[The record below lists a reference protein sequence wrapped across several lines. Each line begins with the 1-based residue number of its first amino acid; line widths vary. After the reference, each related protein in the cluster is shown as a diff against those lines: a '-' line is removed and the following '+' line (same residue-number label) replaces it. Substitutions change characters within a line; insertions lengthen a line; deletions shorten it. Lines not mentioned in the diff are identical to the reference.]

1 MLASLES
8 CCTLYYLAPQKRC
21 HRALPQCVRGAGTV
35 PLPACVRREAGEQ
48 MHKACRHRHSIQGA
62 NLPAEGGA
70 AQDLV
75 VVVLV
80 GWLGGSENEAVGRR

>member
-1 MLASLES
+1 
-8 CCTLYYLAPQKRC
+8 
-21 HRALPQCVRGAGTV
+21 
-35 PLPACVRREAGEQ
+35 